1 MHGLQKDIKLIL
13 IEDNHFYTFSIIN
26 KNSKSS
32 QMYEKGIIQNLQL
45 DDVEIGGPEN

>member
-13 IEDNHFYTFSIIN
+13 ISDNHFYTFAVIN
-26 KNSKSS
+26 KDSKSS
-32 QMYEKGIIQNLQL
+32 QMYENGIIKNLYQ